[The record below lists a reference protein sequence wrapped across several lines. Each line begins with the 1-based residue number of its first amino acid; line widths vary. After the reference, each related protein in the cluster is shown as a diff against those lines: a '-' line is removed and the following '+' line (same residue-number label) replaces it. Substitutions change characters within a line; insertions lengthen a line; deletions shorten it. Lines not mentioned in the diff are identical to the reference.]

1 VRGRFASPPGGDDL
15 LTSVPSTGK
24 RFGRKAGRRWLF
36 VLVVCMIAAGMAMAA
51 PVEPDPPA
59 RGDALAELLA
69 REGRT
74 EPGVVFAVSVDGE
87 IIETSAAGLASLEL
101 GVPLSTDSV
110 LNAGSVAKWFTAYA
124 VLRLAEADRLSLDAP
139 LERYLDE
146 LPAPARK
153 ITVTQLL
160 QHTSGLKD
168 YWALS
173 ALAGQHGG
181 DRRSQAAAL
190 AMIRRQETL
199 NFPPGERHL
208 YSNSGYILLAELIAA
223 VTGEP
228 YVDWMD
234 QAVFAPLGMGDSRMQ
249 ADPFQIVPGLAPS
262 YRRLGDE
269 GKARETFVRESLNS
283 GVVGSGNLLTTVA
296 DLLRWAHYLQ
306 TASIDG
312 ESALERFSRQP
323 QLPGQ
328 PLPGYG
334 FGVGLGSHQGHRTI
348 HHGGANAGYRAH
360 LLMLPD
366 VGIAVAVLT
375 NAGHL
380 SAQAIAATL
389 ADRAL
394 RRIGHVVTAEVERPT
409 DEPAAPLAPPGG
421 HGPYAGMYLLQNG
434 LLLRVREVSGQLV
447 MLITGSPHALSWDGG
462 HAWRLP
468 GSQGRLEFSLNGN
481 EVAREVA
488 LVLPEGRLA
497 GERRE
502 PLRLTPRQQGRLAGD
517 YLSRALAAV
526 VRLAPDEAGGLR
538 LEQPGGGRLTLT
550 AIAPGVFVEWDT
562 GDFLLRFD
570 EDRRGRP
577 RGFRVSLERARDVAF
592 ERL

>member
-1 VRGRFASPPGGDDL
+1 MCSLSLALAL
-15 LTSVPSTGK
+15 LALVAATTVAIAVP
-24 RFGRKAGRRWLF
+24 AD
-36 VLVVCMIAAGMAMAA
+36 AAA
-51 PVEPDPPA
+51 DA
-59 RGDALAELLA
+59 RLDALAELLA
-69 REGRT
+69 RGDQAA
-74 EPGVVFAVSVDGE
+74 PGVVFAVSIGGE
-87 IIETSAAGLASLEL
+87 IVEEAAVGLASVEL
-101 GVPLSTDSV
+101 GVPLSTGSV

-139 LERYLDE
+139 LERYLAS
-146 LPAPARK
+146 LPEPARN
-153 ITVTQLL
+153 ITVIQLL

-223 VTGEP
+223 VTGER
-228 YVDWMD
+228 YADWM
-234 QAVFAPLGMGDSRMQ
+234 QRAVFAPQGMASSQMQ
-249 ADPFQIVPGLAPS
+249 ADPFQIVPRLAPS

-269 GKARETFVRESLNS
+269 GEARESFVRESLNS

-296 DLLRWAHYLQ
+296 DLLRWAQYLHS
-306 TASIDG
+306 ASIDG
-312 ESALERFSRQP
+312 EPALDWFSRQP
-323 QLPGQ
+323 EISGQ

-334 FGVGLGSHQGHRTI
+334 LGVGIGSHHGHRTI

-366 VGIAVAVLT
+366 VDIAVAVLA

-380 SAQAIAATL
+380 NAQAIAGVL

-394 RRIGHVVTAEVERPT
+394 QRIGQSMVHNVDRPA
-409 DEPAAPLAPPGG
+409 DEAASLAPPGG
-421 HGPYAGMYLLQNG
+421 HDAYVGMYVLENG

-447 MLITGSPHALSWDGG
+447 MLITGSPHALTWGGG
-462 HAWRLP
+462 HDFLLP
-468 GSQGRLEFSLNGN
+468 GSQGRLEFSLDAN
-481 EVAREVA
+481 EVASGVA
-488 LVLPEGRLA
+488 LVLSEGRLS

-502 PLRLTPRQQGRLAGD
+502 PLRLTPRQQARLAGD
-517 YLSRALAAV
+517 YLSRPLAAV
-526 VRLAPDEAGGLR
+526 VRLAPAEAGGLR
-538 LEQPGGGRLTLT
+538 LEQPNGGRLELT

-562 GDFLLRFD
+562 ADFLLRFD
-570 EDRRGRP
+570 ADRRGRP
-577 RGFRVSLERARDVAF
+577 TGFRVSLERARDVRF